1 MSDSPDP
8 LVSENPYAE
17 TAPVEAQVVGQ
28 SGFNSGCVIAPLLG
42 LAFVGLLVCGG
53 IVVGITL
60 PAVQAAREAARR
72 MSCSNNMKQIGLA
85 LHNYHAAY
93 NQLPPAYSVD
103 ENGNKLHS
111 WRVAILPFMG
121 QNALYQ
127 QIDLSKPWDAPE
139 NSVVASTAV
148 SAYACPSKVG
158 DPLMTSYVA
167 VVDPSGMFEGAIS
180 TKFGQA
186 TDGLASTILF
196 VETEHQNEVHWMS
209 PEDIDMQTLLELSE
223 DDSHQGGGHIVFGDG
238 AVKFITNS
246 IEVGLLEALVTKDGG
261 EDIVGR

>member
-8 LVSENPYAE
+8 LVPGNHYTE
-17 TAPVEAQVVGQ
+17 TMPVEAKVVGQ
-28 SGFNSGCVIAPLLG
+28 GGFNSGCVMAPLLA
-42 LAFVGLLVCGG
+42 LAFVGVLVCGG
-53 IVVGITL
+53 IAVGIML

-85 LHNYHAAY
+85 LHNYHSAY
-93 NQLPPAYSVD
+93 NQLPPAYTVD

-111 WRVAILPFMG
+111 WRVLILPFME
-121 QNALYQ
+121 QASLYQ

-139 NSVVASTAV
+139 NTLVASTAV

-167 VVDPSGMFEGAIS
+167 VVDPSGMFEGAIP
-180 TKFGQA
+180 TGFGQVA
-186 TDGLASTILF
+186 DGLANTILF

-209 PEDIDMQTLLELSE
+209 PEDIDLQTLLELAE
-223 DDSHQGGGHIVFGDG
+223 DDSHQGGGHVVLGDG

-246 IEVGLLEALVTKDGG
+246 IDVGLLKALATKDGS
-261 EDIVGR
+261 EVIQ

>member
-1 MSDSPDP
+1 
-8 LVSENPYAE
+8 
-17 TAPVEAQVVGQ
+17 
-28 SGFNSGCVIAPLLG
+28 
-42 LAFVGLLVCGG
+42 
-53 IVVGITL
+53 
-60 PAVQAAREAARR
+60 
-72 MSCSNNMKQIGLA
+72 MKQIGLA

-93 NQLPPAYSVD
+93 NQLPPAYTVD

-111 WRVAILPFMG
+111 WRVAILPFME
-121 QNALYQ
+121 QQALYQ

-139 NSVVASTAV
+139 NAGVASTAV

-158 DPLMTSYVA
+158 DPLMTTYVA
-167 VVDPSGMFEGAIS
+167 VVDPSGMFEGAIP
-180 TKFGQA
+180 TRFGQA

-209 PEDIDMQTLLELSE
+209 PEDIDLPTLLELAE
-223 DDSHQGGGHIVFGDG
+223 DDSHAGGGHMVFGDG

-261 EDIVGR
+261 EELAGQ